1 MAIGVY
7 IPVRN
12 VCNNLMNMFQMYPP
26 PVTVLNAQMSES
38 VKLPQQLHTN
48 VDVRQVSVVIALE
61 IVRNNLHHVSMDHD
75 VWFQKLE

>member
-26 PVTVLNAQMSES
+26 PVTVLNAQTAEF

-48 VDVRQVSVVIALE
+48 VDARQVSVAIALE
-61 IVRNNLHHVSMDHD
+61 IVRNRLHHVSMDHD
-75 VWFQKLE
+75 V